1 MLIIAVCKNVSK
13 SSHYSC
19 SLSRWCMLRGFFF
32 CSLSVIHVCY
42 FAWLATTSSP
52 VEGKQFVMS
61 ANILEKFTPFWLI
74 EMMLALLSHVLKLTQ
89 AIQSETLSST
99 NESIWCCQQNESIP
113 PPPPPNPQSPE
124 EHSSPPIHSATAAR
138 AQTVAGFLWSMLI

>member
-1 MLIIAVCKNVSK
+1 MFQRAHIIHAHWADGVCWEV
-13 SSHYSC
+13 
-19 SLSRWCMLRGFFF
+19 FFF

-74 EMMLALLSHVLKLTQ
+74 EMMLALLSHVRKLTQ
-89 AIQSETLSST
+89 ATQSETLSST

-113 PPPPPNPQSPE
+113 HHHHHPQPSVPGGALF
-124 EHSSPPIHSATAAR
+124 SSYPFRYCCACSNSGRLSLIHAN
-138 AQTVAGFLWSMLI
+138 LINT